1 MAYSQSSKM
10 DWKTLKWLYHQEQ
23 NGSLVSST
31 EVVRILSSNTKAILG
46 IIRNEAIDKHHKSWE
61 NFSALISLIK
71 VVLIHAQA
79 GSEIA
84 TEVLNNLV
92 MVHENEFL
100 AFVISAL
107 NTKFYSKYL
116 IF

>member
-23 NGSLVSST
+23 NGSVSST
-31 EVVRILSSNTKAILG
+31 EVVRIFSSNTTDILG
-46 IIRNEAIDKHHKSWE
+46 MIRNEVIDKNQKIWE
-61 NFSALISLIK
+61 NFCSLISLLK

-79 GSEIA
+79 DSDIA
-84 TEVLNNLV
+84 QEVLNILV
-92 MVHENEFL
+92 VGNENEFL
-100 AFVISAL
+100 TFVITAL
-107 NTKFYSKYL
+107 NTKSYSKYL

>member
-10 DWKTLKWLYHQEQ
+10 DWKTLKSLYHQEQ
-23 NGSLVSST
+23 NGSVPST
-31 EVVRILSSNTKAILG
+31 EVVRILSSNTRDILDM
-46 IIRNEAIDKHHKSWE
+46 ISNDATDKHQKGWG
-61 NFSALISLIK
+61 NFCLLISLLK

-79 GSEIA
+79 DSDIA
-84 TEVLNNLV
+84 HEVLNILV
-92 MVHENEFL
+92 VVNENEFL
-100 AFVISAL
+100 TFVITAL

>member
-1 MAYSQSSKM
+1 MA
-10 DWKTLKWLYHQEQ
+10 YHQEQ
-23 NGSLVSST
+23 NGSVSST
-31 EVVRILSSNTKAILG
+31 EVVRVFSSNTTDILG
-46 IIRNEAIDKHHKSWE
+46 MINNEAIVKNQKSWE

-79 GSEIA
+79 DSDIA
-84 TEVLNNLV
+84 QEVLHILV
-92 MVHENEFL
+92 VANENEFL
-100 AFVISAL
+100 TFVITAL

>member
-23 NGSLVSST
+23 NGSVSST
-31 EVVRILSSNTKAILG
+31 EVVRIFSSNTTDILG
-46 IIRNEAIDKHHKSWE
+46 MVSNEAIDKNQKSWE

-79 GSEIA
+79 GSDIA
-84 TEVLNNLV
+84 QEVLNILV
-92 MVHENEFL
+92 VVNEHEFL
-100 AFVISAL
+100 AFVITAL

>member
-23 NGSLVSST
+23 NGSVSST
-31 EVVRILSSNTKAILG
+31 EVVRIFSSNTTDILG
-46 IIRNEAIDKHHKSWE
+46 MINNEAIVKNQKSWE

-79 GSEIA
+79 DSDIA
-84 TEVLNNLV
+84 QEVLNILV
-92 MVHENEFL
+92 VVNENEFL
-100 AFVISAL
+100 TFVITAL
-107 NTKFYSKYL
+107 TSKFYSKYS

>member
-10 DWKTLKWLYHQEQ
+10 DWKTLKWLCHQEQ
-23 NGSLVSST
+23 NGSVSST
-31 EVVRILSSNTKAILG
+31 EIVRIFSSNTTDILG
-46 IIRNEAIDKHHKSWE
+46 MISNVGIETPQKSWE
-61 NFSALISLIK
+61 NLCALISLMK

-79 GSEIA
+79 GSYIA
-84 TEVLNNLV
+84 QEGLDILV
-92 MVHENEFL
+92 VVHQNKFL
-100 AFVISAL
+100 TFVITAL